1 MPVFVDKTLPCF
13 NTWQPDTGAQ
23 LGRCEQAAASVGV
36 TVLQLSR
43 LAAMSARA
51 SLHDIVAYL
60 DTLLEVR
67 DTPDYPQAV
76 NGLQLANRGEVTA
89 VAAAVDF
96 SSAAVDGAIDAG
108 ADLLLVH
115 HGMFWSGLEPITG
128 QRYLRLHRLLTSGLA
143 VYSAHLPLDRH
154 AQLGNAVLLAGELG
168 LQPTG
173 EFARFKTIHAGV
185 KGDADIPTVRLFER
199 AQRFAAQHG
208 GAARISPIA
217 PDHRTRSWAICT
229 GGGASAETLGEA
241 AEFGIDTLITG
252 EGPHWTAVAA
262 AESRTAIIYAG
273 HYATET
279 LGVHALAAHV
289 AQRFGLTST
298 FLPLPTGL

>member
-1 MPVFVDKTLPCF
+1 MTTTAPLQDV
-13 NTWQPDTGAQ
+13 
-23 LGRCEQAAASVGV
+23 VG
-36 TVLQLSR
+36 
-43 LAAMSARA
+43 
-51 SLHDIVAYL
+51 YL

-67 DTPDYPQAV
+67 DTPDYAQAV
-76 NGLQLANRGEVTA
+76 NGLQLANRGQVTA

-108 ADLLLVH
+108 ADFLLVH

-128 QRYLRLHRLLTSGLA
+128 QRYQRLQRAITSGLA

-168 LQPTG
+168 LQPSG

-185 KGDADIPTVRLFER
+185 RGEADLPTARLFER
-199 AQRFAAQHG
+199 AQRFSAQHG
-208 GAARISPIA
+208 TIARMSPVA
-217 PDHRTRSWAICT
+217 PDHHTRAWAICT
-229 GGGASAETLGEA
+229 GGGASADTLGEA
-241 AEFGIDTLITG
+241 ADLGIDTLITG

-262 AESRTAIIYAG
+262 AETRMAIIYAG

-279 LGVHALAAHV
+279 LGVHALAAHI